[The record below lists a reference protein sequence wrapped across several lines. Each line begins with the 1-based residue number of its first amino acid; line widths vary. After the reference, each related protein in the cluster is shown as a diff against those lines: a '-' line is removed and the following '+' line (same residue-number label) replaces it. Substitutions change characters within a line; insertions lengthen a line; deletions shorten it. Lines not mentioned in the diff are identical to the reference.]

1 MIFSIIMFILGVLLA
16 LNGFRLS
23 YKGETLYSRMD
34 TKQSLVVIAN
44 RIIGAVHMCAG
55 LIIISILAKG

>member
-1 MIFSIIMFILGVLLA
+1 MIFSIIVYILGVLIA

-23 YKGETLYSRMD
+23 YKGGTLYSRMN
-34 TKQSLVVIAN
+34 QQQMLVVIAN

-55 LIIISILAKG
+55 LIIIIIMAKG